1 MTVPGLVLDD
11 NERDRASQAE
21 TARGTPLGTAR
32 TALRTCL
39 ETVTEQALAWHE
51 EPDGVEAPHAAIR
64 ITTGSGKSEQIRQAI
79 ARFVPEAKQRG
90 LPHRVLYLVP
100 THALGEE
107 ARLRMPAGV
116 STALWQGRTATQ
128 PQTGEPL
135 CQNPEAVEAALK
147 LGADVEET
155 ACHKGRGENEIKC
168 PFYETCAYQAQKPEA
183 RDADVVFAA
192 HEIVFQPPKTLDK
205 MLGKGFGLVA
215 IDESFWQDGLT
226 DARIAIAGLAHEV
239 QAFPVRDHG
248 KVLEDDTA
256 HLKDLIARVQRAFD
270 AMPDGYVQR
279 TPLIA
284 EGLLPNS
291 QYEPGSC
298 VTARKLEWKRKVDAE
313 LRPDASAEQRQNA
326 LKQFAF
332 MGQLPRRAAMW
343 HALDELI
350 SGEAQAT
357 GRLRLETSTTKEG
370 SVRYLRVNG
379 RKDINKT
386 LAGLPLIHADAT
398 LRIGIVHHYLPR
410 LKLALDLDVEAPHE
424 RITQLVGLP
433 VGKSSLQALAPGKR
447 REGEEDRVS
456 RKRQRLVDAV
466 RHLVRG
472 RRGLVVTYKDIEAD
486 FHQIEGIEV
495 AHFNAIE
502 GIDRWRD
509 VDVVVIIGRPLPR
522 PQDIERMAAALTG
535 KPVVAG
541 DMAERGRAIRLKS
554 GAEHVLKGRVYE
566 TPEAELVR
574 QAVTETAVVQAVGRA
589 RGVNRTEGNPVE
601 AFLILHDTTT
611 PLSVDAVAEFTSIE
625 PNAVDEMI
633 GRGLVPQYGA
643 DAAKL
648 YPDLF
653 PTAAAARQ
661 AFRRAHLNVERGMIS
676 VTSPYREISRISV
689 TLPYRDLSIRTCH
702 TVRVRYLPQGRGQ
715 QARLALVDPAKVPD
729 PRAALGAVLGPLAMF
744 ETLPEADAQPAPVSK
759 ARPQRQPYQPDLLGA
774 PVVDLEL
781 HRLSLEQRGPA
792 SSSSSPRPVAGRD
805 SPPRSER
812 ITRSNFN
819 DR

>member
-1 MTVPGLVLDD
+1 MTVLVNQTAAASTRQHQPTSVDSA
-11 NERDRASQAE
+11 RDR
-21 TARGTPLGTAR
+21 
-32 TALRTCL
+32 LRACL
-39 ETVTEQALAWHE
+39 EVTMGQALAWHE
-51 EPDGVEAPHAAIR
+51 EHDGIEAPHTAIR
-64 ITTGSGKSEQIRQAI
+64 ITTGSGKSEQIRQMI
-79 ARFVPEAKQRG
+79 GRFIPEAKRRR

-100 THALGEE
+100 THALGNE
-107 ARLRMPAGV
+107 AQLKMPEGV
-116 STALWQGRTATQ
+116 STALWQGRSAMQ

-135 CQNPEAVEAALK
+135 CQNLEAVEAALEI
-147 LGADVEET
+147 GADVEET
-155 ACHKGRGENEIKC
+155 ACHEGRGEKEIKC
-168 PFYETCAYQAQKPEA
+168 PFYKTCAYQAQKPEA

-192 HEIVFQPPKTLDK
+192 HEIAFQPLKTLDK
-205 MLGKGFGLVA
+205 MLGKGFGLVV

-226 DARIAIAGLAHEV
+226 DARIVIAGLAREV
-239 QAFPVRDHG
+239 QDFPVRDHG
-248 KVLEDDTA
+248 EVLKDDTA
-256 HLKDLIARVQRAFD
+256 HLKDLCAQVQCAFD

-279 TPLIA
+279 APLIEA
-284 EGLLPNS
+284 GLLPHDGF
-291 QYEPGSC
+291 EPGSC
-298 VTARKLEWKRKVDAE
+298 AIARKLEWMRKVDAR
-313 LRPDASAEQRQNA
+313 LRPDASARQRKNA

-343 HALDELI
+343 DALEELI

-370 SVRYLRVNG
+370 SVRYLRVIE

-398 LRIGIVHHYLPR
+398 MQIGIVRNYLPR
-410 LKLALDLDVEAPHE
+410 LKLALDLDVDAPHE
-424 RITQLVGLP
+424 RITQLIGWP
-433 VGKSSLQALAPGKR
+433 VGKSSLQAGER
-447 REGEEDRVS
+447 REGEEARVS

-522 PQDIERMAAALTG
+522 PKDIERMAAALTG

-541 DMAERGRAIRLKS
+541 NMIERGRAIRLKS

-574 QAVTETAVVQAVGRA
+574 QAVAETAVVQAVGRA

-611 PLSVDAVAEFTSIE
+611 PLPVDAVAEFTSIE

-633 GRGLVPQYGA
+633 SRGLVPQYGA

-661 AFRRAHLNVERGMIS
+661 AFSRAHLDVERGVIS
-676 VTSPYREISRISV
+676 VTSPYREIF
-689 TLPYRDLSIRTCH
+689 IRACH
-702 TVRVRYLPQGRGQ
+702 TVRVRYRPQGRGQ
-715 QARLALVDPAKVPD
+715 HARLALVDPSKVPD
-729 PRAALGAVLGPLAMF
+729 ARAALEAVLGTLAMF
-744 ETLPEADAQPAPVSK
+744 ETLPETDAQTAPVSE

-792 SSSSSPRPVAGRD
+792 SSSSSPRPVAEKRA
-805 SPPRSER
+805 SPTNHRPRRPSSL
-812 ITRSNFN
+812 IGPTASSRS
-819 DR
+819 